1 MKENAKALK
10 DLEKFKKV
18 VIKEEQVLVDLKHR
32 RRTTS
37 HQNSEKENYGK
48 NNFRKSFW
56 LPRDWP
62 SSSPECS
69 SYLQQITFELIL
81 FNFR

>member
-62 SSSPECS
+62 SSSTECS
-69 SYLQQITFELIL
+69 SCLPRTNTL
-81 FNFR
+81 